1 MNLPILPWTKLLSE
15 AALIIVAVYLAIFL
29 EGISQDRTVKLSAHT
44 ALAQMLGEMIKD
56 RNDVDEIRAEQLVR
70 DQQYLAVEQWLER
83 PESIPLDSM
92 KEAIDAIFLVNRTL
106 YPRRSAWTT
115 MVAAGQLSELD
126 APDLVAQLGDFY
138 ENTTTR
144 IIDNGEDFDEGLN
157 DLGRNSAPKV
167 WDAGNSRLLTTD
179 ARELATIR
187 NQFRYIHIGWNL
199 WYLDALDNY
208 GQTLDSL
215 IIEIEAYLVKS
226 GFEMDPVE

>member
-1 MNLPILPWTKLLSE
+1 M
-15 AALIIVAVYLAIFL
+15 
-29 EGISQDRTVKLSAHT
+29 
-44 ALAQMLGEMIKD
+44 
-56 RNDVDEIRAEQLVR
+56 
-70 DQQYLAVEQWLER
+70 
-83 PESIPLDSM
+83 
-92 KEAIDAIFLVNRTL
+92 
-106 YPRRSAWTT
+106 
-115 MVAAGQLSELD
+115 
-126 APDLVAQLGDFY
+126 AQLGDFY

-157 DLGRNSAPKV
+157 DLGRNSVPKV
-167 WDAGNSRLLTTD
+167 WDAVNSRLLTTD

-199 WYLDALDNY
+199 WYLDALDDY